1 MLKFF
6 EALVN
11 FLWGLPI
18 IVIILGTG
26 FYFTF
31 KTGFFQVVHLR
42 HIFSETIMKIIK
54 KGNKGE
60 EGGEGLITP
69 FEAVSTA
76 IGGSVGVGNIGGVA
90 TAMAV
95 GGPGSLFW
103 LWIAAFVGMIL
114 KMAEVALGVYY
125 RERDEK
131 GELYG
136 GPTYYMEKGLGE
148 EKGHKWWI
156 IPAVIFGGGIFST
169 FFITVQNYTVSE
181 AMNSAFG
188 IPILYASIA
197 YIVCNYI
204 IIIGGIKGLGKL
216 AGKLVPFMCLF
227 YIIAAFYIIGVNIEN
242 LPHAIKL
249 VFSGA
254 FSGTAAIGGFAGASF
269 AHAVRIG
276 MARSVFSNEAGWG
289 TSPMIHASAQT
300 DHPVKQGMWGAFEV
314 FVDTM
319 VVCTLTCFVI
329 VITGAWD
336 SGLTGATLTLS
347 AFEKGMGS
355 ATSIFLAIGIFLF
368 GVTTSSGWYAYYEII
383 LRHLMKSSPKLK
395 DVILKFYRIFYP
407 IPGFLMVVIAT
418 TSGMPGQK
426 VWLFADFTT
435 AVPTFVN
442 VAVLFA
448 LSGTFFK
455 LLKDYKT
462 RYILKQEVKPEDQI
476 PIFFED
482 VEEKENLEEIPA
494 QDYDEEEEEER
505 PVGQG
510 AVLDEQM
517 EE

>member
-1 MLKFF
+1 MLAYF

-31 KTGFFQVVHLR
+31 KTGFFQVFHLK
-42 HIFSETIMKIIK
+42 HIFSETICKIIK
-54 KGNKGE
+54 KGNKA
-60 EGGEGLITP
+60 EGDGKGLITP
-69 FEAVSTA
+69 FEAVATA

-114 KMAEVALGVYY
+114 KMAEVSLGVYY
-125 RERDEK
+125 REKDEK
-131 GELYG
+131 GDPYG

-181 AMNSAFG
+181 AVSAAFG
-188 IPILYASIA
+188 IKIIYASII

-204 IIIGGIKGLGKL
+204 LIIGGIKSLGKL
-216 AGKLVPFMCLF
+216 AGKIVPIMCVF
-227 YIIAAFYIIGVNIEN
+227 YVGAALYIVAINIGN
-242 LPHAIKL
+242 LPATLGL
-249 VFSGA
+249 VFKGA
-254 FSGTAAIGGFAGASF
+254 FTGTAAAGGFAGAAFSQ
-269 AHAVRIG
+269 VMRIG

-289 TSPMIHASAQT
+289 SSPMIHASAQT
-300 DHPVKQGMWGAFEV
+300 DHPIKQGLWGAFEV
-314 FVDTM
+314 FIDTI
-319 VVCTLTCFVI
+319 VVCTLTCLVI
-329 VITGAWD
+329 IITGVWN
-336 SGLTGATLTLS
+336 SGATGATLTLN
-347 AFEKGMGS
+347 AFETGMGS
-355 ATSIFLAIGIFLF
+355 ASKIFIATGIFLF

-395 DVILKFYRIFYP
+395 DGILKFYKIFYP
-407 IPGFLMVVIAT
+407 VPGFIMVLMAT
-418 TSGMPGQK
+418 TIGMPGST

-435 AVPTFVN
+435 AVPTFIN
-442 VAVLFA
+442 IAVMLS

-455 LLKDYKT
+455 LFKDYQTK
-462 RYILKQEVKPEDQI
+462 YILKEEVKPEDKI
-476 PIFFED
+476 KVFYEED
-482 VEEKENLEEIPA
+482 
-494 QDYDEEEEEER
+494 
-505 PVGQG
+505 
-510 AVLDEQM
+510 
-517 EE
+517 

>member
-1 MLKFF
+1 MFKLF

-31 KTGFFQVVHLR
+31 KTGFFQVVHLK
-42 HIFSETIMKIIK
+42 HIFSETICKIVK
-54 KGNKGE
+54 TGNKAD

-69 FEAVSTA
+69 FEAVATA

-95 GGPGSLFW
+95 GGPGALFW

-156 IPAVIFGGGIFST
+156 IPAAIFGGGIFST

-181 AMNSAFG
+181 AVSAAFG
-188 IPILYASIA
+188 VKIIYASIF
-197 YIVCNYI
+197 YIICNYI
-204 IIIGGIKGLGKL
+204 LILGGIKGLGKL

-227 YIIAAFYIIGVNIEN
+227 YVIAGLFIVIVNIGN
-242 LPHAIKL
+242 LPAAIGLIFK
-249 VFSGA
+249 SA
-254 FSGTAAIGGFAGASF
+254 FTGTAAVGGFAGASF
-269 AHAVRIG
+269 RLVMRQG

-289 TSPMIHASAQT
+289 SSPMIHASAQT
-300 DHPVKQGMWGAFEV
+300 NHPIKQGLWGAFEV

-319 VVCTLTCFVI
+319 IVCTLTCLVI
-329 VITGAWD
+329 VVTGVWN
-336 SGLTGATLTLS
+336 SGATGATLTLS
-347 AFEKGMGS
+347 AFEAGMGPLS
-355 ATSIFLAIGIFLF
+355 KYVIAIGIFLF

-383 LRHLMKSSPKLK
+383 LRHLMKKSPRLK
-395 DVILKFYRIFYP
+395 DGILKFYKIFYP
-407 IPGFLMVVIAT
+407 VPGFVMVVMAT
-418 TSGMPGQK
+418 TIGMPGAA
-426 VWLFADFTT
+426 VWTFADFTT

-442 VAVLFA
+442 IAVMLS

-455 LLKDYKT
+455 LFKDYKT
-462 RYILKQEVKPEDQI
+462 RYILKQEVKPEDEI
-476 PIFFED
+476 AVFYNDKAKFEANQ
-482 VEEKENLEEIPA
+482 KNK
-494 QDYDEEEEEER
+494 
-505 PVGQG
+505 
-510 AVLDEQM
+510 
-517 EE
+517 

>member
-188 IPILYASIA
+188 IPIIYASIA

-227 YIIAAFYIIGVNIEN
+227 YILAALYIIIVNIEN
-242 LPHAIKL
+242 LPTAIKL
-249 VFSGA
+249 IFDGA
-254 FSGTAAIGGFAGASF
+254 FNGTAAVGGFAGASF
-269 AHAVRIG
+269 RFIVRQG
-276 MARSVFSNEAGWG
+276 MSKSVFSNEAGWG
-289 TSPMIHASAQT
+289 SSPMIHASAQT
-300 DHPVKQGMWGAFEV
+300 DHPIKQGLWGAFEV

-329 VITGAWD
+329 VITGVWN
-336 SGLTGATLTLS
+336 SGKTGADLTLS
-347 AFEKGMGS
+347 AFETGMGPAS
-355 ATSIFLAIGIFLF
+355 KIIIAVGIFLF

-383 LRHLMKSSPKLK
+383 LRHLMKKSPRLK
-395 DVILKFYRIFYP
+395 NGILKFYKIFYP
-407 IPGFLMVVIAT
+407 VPGFAMVAIVT
-418 TSGMPGQK
+418 LKGMPGQA

-442 VAVLFA
+442 IAVMLA

-455 LLKDYKT
+455 LFKDYKT
-462 RYILKQEVKPEDQI
+462 RYILKQEVKPEDEI
-476 PIFFED
+476 AVFYN
-482 VEEKENLEEIPA
+482 EKEKFEAA
-494 QDYDEEEEEER
+494 QREKLNKNR
-505 PVGQG
+505 
-510 AVLDEQM
+510 
-517 EE
+517 